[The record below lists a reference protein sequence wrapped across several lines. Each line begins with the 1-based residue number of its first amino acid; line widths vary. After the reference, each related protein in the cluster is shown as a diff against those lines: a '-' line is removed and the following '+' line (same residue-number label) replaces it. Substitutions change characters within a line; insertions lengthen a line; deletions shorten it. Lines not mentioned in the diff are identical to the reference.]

1 MISREWMDPLA
12 KGRYSARLAAST
24 ADLTAALALRHLR
37 FRARRGPGHAASD
50 EDSFD
55 AACQHMLVH
64 DATTGDLLCCYRLM
78 TFASGRSLATCYA
91 AQFYDLAPL
100 ASHTRPLIELGRFCL
115 HPAHH
120 DPDILRLAWAA
131 LTRLVDTSHA
141 AMLFGCSSFD
151 GADPTAHAAA
161 LGHLARH
168 HLAPTTLNPGVRA
181 PGAVDLRP
189 LADLRSLA
197 GQAPDRAPL
206 PPLLKTYL
214 AMGGCVSDHAV
225 IDRDLDTL
233 HVFTALPIAA
243 IPRHRA
249 AALRALAA
257 EPHATG

>member
-1 MISREWMDPLA
+1 MQPLTQ
-12 KGRYSARLAAST
+12 GRYSARLAAST
-24 ADLTAALALRHLR
+24 ADLAAALALRHLR

-64 DATTGDLLCCYRLM
+64 DASTGDLLCCYRLM
-78 TFASGRSLATCYA
+78 TFASGRSLATSYA

-100 ASHTRPLIELGRFCL
+100 ASHSQPLIELGRFCL

-141 AMLFGCSSFD
+141 TLLFGCSSFD
-151 GADPTAHAAA
+151 GADPTTHAAA

-168 HLAPTTLNPGVRA
+168 HLAPTHLNPGVRT

-189 LADLRSLA
+189 LAGLT
-197 GQAPDRAPL
+197 PDRSPL

-214 AMGGCVSDHAV
+214 AMGGSVSDHAV

-257 EPHATG
+257 TTG

>member
-1 MISREWMDPLA
+1 MTSRALMDPLTR
-12 KGRYSARLAAST
+12 GRYSARLAAST
-24 ADLTAALALRHLR
+24 ADLAAALALRHLR

-78 TFASGRSLATCYA
+78 SFASGRSLATCYA

-141 AMLFGCSSFD
+141 TLLFGCSSFD
-151 GADPTAHAAA
+151 GADPTTHAAA

-189 LADLRSLA
+189 LA
-197 GQAPDRAPL
+197 GQAPVPAPL
-206 PPLLKTYL
+206 PPMLKTYL
-214 AMGGCVSDHAV
+214 AMGGSVSDHAV

-243 IPRHRA
+243 IPHHRA

>member
-1 MISREWMDPLA
+1 MQPLTQ
-12 KGRYSARLAAST
+12 GRYSARLAAST
-24 ADLTAALALRHLR
+24 ADLAAALALRHLR

-78 TFASGRSLATCYA
+78 TFASGRSLATSYA

-100 ASHTRPLIELGRFCL
+100 ASHSQPLIELGRFCL

-131 LTRLVDTSHA
+131 LTRLVDINHA
-141 AMLFGCSSFD
+141 TLLFGCSSFD

-168 HLAPTTLNPGVRA
+168 HLAPTDLNPGVLT

-189 LADLRSLA
+189 LAGLT
-197 GQAPDRAPL
+197 PDRAQL

-214 AMGGCVSDHAV
+214 AMGGSVSDHAV

-257 EPHATG
+257 TTG

>member
-1 MISREWMDPLA
+1 MDPLT
-12 KGRYSARLAAST
+12 KGRYSARLAASA
-24 ADLTAALALRHLR
+24 ADLASALALRHLQ

-64 DATTGDLLCCYRLM
+64 DATTGDLVCCYRLM
-78 TFASGRSLATCYA
+78 TFASGRTLATSYT

-168 HLAPTTLNPGVRA
+168 HLAPTSLNPGARL

-189 LADLRSLA
+189 LA

-214 AMGGCVSDHAV
+214 AMGGFVSDHAV

-243 IPRHRA
+243 IPQHRA
-249 AALRALAA
+249 AALRALASDA
-257 EPHATG
+257 SG